1 MKQEIIERGHSIM
14 GILYREGNSE
24 GKIQKS
30 RNEKCEKCEN
40 REIEKLENTDIVK
53 YEVEK

>member
-14 GILYREGNSE
+14 GILYSE

-30 RNEKCEKCEN
+30 RNEKCEN
-40 REIEKLENTDIVK
+40 REIEKSKSWKILK
-53 YEVEK
+53 K

>member
-30 RNEKCEKCEN
+30 RNEKCEN
-40 REIEKLENTDIVK
+40 REIEKSKSWKILK
-53 YEVEK
+53 K